1 MHPGVN
7 GKKFPDKPAII
18 MANSGKVMTHGQLNN
33 LSNQGAHLF
42 RSLGLK
48 PGDAIAIML
57 ENHYL
62 FFGDNTSN
70 SMDSRSWGA
79 LPKQNVIGLS
89 SFVYWPPLSPRF
101 GWSHR

>member
-7 GKKFPDKPAII
+7 GKKFPDKPAVI
-18 MANSGKVMTHGQLNN
+18 MAGSEKVITHGELNE

-48 PGDAIAIML
+48 PGDSIAIML

-62 FFGDNTSN
+62 FFPIVFAAW
-70 SMDSRSWGA
+70 R
-79 LPKQNVIGLS
+79 LS
-89 SFVYWPPLSPRF
+89 LMHISESTRP
-101 GWSHR
+101 

>member
-7 GKKFPDKPAII
+7 GKKFPDKPAVI
-18 MANSGKVMTHGQLNN
+18 MAGSEKVITHGELNE

-48 PGDAIAIML
+48 PGDSIAIML

-62 FFGDNTSN
+62 FFPLVMVYLKQLSLIIDLYLYQF
-70 SMDSRSWGA
+70 
-79 LPKQNVIGLS
+79 LPIHEEHFQ
-89 SFVYWPPLSPRF
+89 PL
-101 GWSHR
+101 GQ